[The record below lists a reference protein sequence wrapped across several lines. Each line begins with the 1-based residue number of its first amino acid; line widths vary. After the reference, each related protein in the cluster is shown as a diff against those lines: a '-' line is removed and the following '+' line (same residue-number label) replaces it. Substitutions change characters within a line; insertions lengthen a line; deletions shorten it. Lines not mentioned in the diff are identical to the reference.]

1 MKLSKTARAE
11 LRLMSATDKK
21 KVITAVRTLLQARLI
36 GPKFATMISRNYK
49 A

>member
-11 LRLMSATDKK
+11 LRLMTVAEKK
-21 KVITAVRTLLQARLI
+21 KVITAIRTLLQARLI
-36 GPKFATMISRNYK
+36 GPKFAMMVQRNY